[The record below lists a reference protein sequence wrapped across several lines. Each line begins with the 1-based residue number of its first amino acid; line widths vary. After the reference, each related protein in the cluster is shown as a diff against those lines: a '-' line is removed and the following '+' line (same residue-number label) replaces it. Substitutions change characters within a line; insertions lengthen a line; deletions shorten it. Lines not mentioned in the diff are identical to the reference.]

1 MHKIK
6 YIVYYW
12 LPPFTWMGLIFFMS
26 SQKSIATGVNVVSD
40 FVTFKTLHMIEYAFL
55 FFLFYRAFQS
65 LKGMKQNMFG
75 VCAFLIA
82 SFYSVTDELHQ
93 LYIPTRQGQLRDIL
107 VDITGMIVM
116 YVIIRKVRLIQKLL

>member
-1 MHKIK
+1 MRKI
-6 YIVYYW
+6 IDIFYYW
-12 LPPFTWMGLIFFMS
+12 LPPFTWMGMIFFMS
-26 SQKSIATGVNVVSD
+26 SQKSIAAGTNVAAD
-40 FVTFKTLHMIEYAFL
+40 FVTFKTLHMVEYAFL

-65 LKGMKQNMFG
+65 LKNMKQNVFA

-107 VDITGMIVM
+107 FDITGMIAM